1 VVSSRLASRVLAG
14 LAVVG
19 LAALFAV
26 AAQPAAAQS
35 QADELLSACRDNPAN
50 PYLVTSIYPQ
60 GRPGAGEAGLL
71 AFRDSADNSGHITLA
86 TARQVGATW
95 GLGYD
100 ERRETLY
107 MAAVHKRGVPF
118 GPGGPG
124 AIYALN
130 LADRTVRRFVT
141 VPDSG
146 RDTHNSTGDYF
157 PDQAARYGAGTTSL
171 GDLDI
176 NPDGT
181 ELAVMNLY
189 RRRIYRYSLPDGKA
203 LGDFPFG
210 AALAGWQA
218 DGRPFGLGY
227 HNGKLYHGVVR
238 TAFASQDPD
247 ELWAFVYESNPD
259 GSAMREVASTG
270 LRYARGF
277 LWPGEGEAIWNPW
290 KEPPGTIVPNRG
302 RYPMPMLSDIEF
314 APDGHQMIVGFRDR
328 FGDMTFY
335 TTPPN
340 RPPPGEEIYNTPGGD
355 IVAAWP
361 AGDTWR
367 FQTSP
372 EFYTGDFG
380 PNARGTHDET
390 SFGGIAV
397 LPGQD
402 TVVMSA
408 NSPIVIS
415 SAGAVWL
422 SISAGSDKGREEL
435 YRFGQG
441 DNFGKANGLGD
452 VEVLCSPAKSET
464 ATPVATD
471 TPTARATDTPSP
483 TDTPTLP
490 ATDTPTATP
499 TATVRLTPT
508 PTRTATITF
517 TPSPGPSPTPSNT
530 PRVSATP
537 TRVPSATATVVVA
550 TAPPSTPGQSKE
562 RHEATPAPG
571 VTPIMPLKL
580 PSTGG
585 GPRGTLV
592 PWLALLAL
600 VGAGALVW
608 RARRRVT

>member
-1 VVSSRLASRVLAG
+1 MLPSRRTYRFVVSLFVAG
-14 LAVVG
+14 LLLLV
-19 LAALFAV
+19 AV
-26 AAQPAAAQS
+26 AGHPVSAQS
-35 QADELLSACRDNPAN
+35 PADELLSACRDNPAN

-60 GRPGAGEAGLL
+60 GRPETQEPGVV
-71 AFRDSADNSGHITLA
+71 AFRDSPDNSGHVTLA
-86 TARQVGATW
+86 TARQVGATY
-95 GLGYD
+95 GLAYD

-107 MAAVHKRGVPF
+107 VAAFHKRGVPF

-124 AIYALN
+124 AIYALG
-130 LADRTVRRFVT
+130 LGDRTIQRFAT
-141 VPDSG
+141 VPDAG

-176 NPDGT
+176 HPDGT
-181 ELAVMNLY
+181 ELAVVNLY
-189 RRRIYRYSLPDGKA
+189 RRRIYRFSLPDGKP

-210 AALAGWQA
+210 AALSGWQG

-227 HNGKLYHGVVR
+227 HDGKLFHGVVR

-247 ELWAFVYESNPD
+247 ELWAYVYESNPD
-259 GSAMREVASTG
+259 GSAMREVASTS
-270 LRYARGF
+270 LRYARGE

-290 KEPPGTIVPNRG
+290 REPPGTIVPNRG
-302 RYPMPMLSDIEF
+302 RYPMPMLSDIVF
-314 APDGHQMIVGFRDR
+314 APDGSQMIAGFRDR

-355 IVAAWP
+355 IVAAFP
-361 AGDTWR
+361 AGDAWR
-367 FQTSP
+367 FQVSP
-372 EFYTGDFG
+372 EHYTGDFG
-380 PNARGTHDET
+380 PNPRNTHDET
-390 SFGGIAV
+390 SFGGLAV

-402 TVVMSA
+402 TVAMSA

-422 SISAGSDKGREEL
+422 SISAGSDKAREQL

-452 VEVLCSPAKSET
+452 VEVLCGPTKEDT
-464 ATPVATD
+464 ATPPATGTATAVPSD
-471 TPTARATDTPSP
+471 TARPSATATRVVSATP
-483 TDTPTLP
+483 TDTDVPTN
-490 ATDTPTATP
+490 
-499 TATVRLTPT
+499 T
-508 PTRTATITF
+508 PTRTRTPTITF

-530 PRVSATP
+530 PRFSATP
-537 TRVPSATATVVVA
+537 TMVPSATATSVVA
-550 TAPPSTPGQSKE
+550 TAPPGTPGKTE
-562 RHEATPAPG
+562 KRREATPLPG
-571 VTPIMPLKL
+571 VTPVLPSKL

-585 GPRGTLV
+585 GSGSGAG

-600 VGAGALVW
+600 AVAAAVVW
-608 RARRRVT
+608 RARRRAT